1 MKHFEVYE
9 ALIQESFNQAFDKQD
24 ISQATKLTAQSTVQD
39 FVKAVGLDPKI
50 FFRLYHTLHEIIWNK
65 DGSLSKFAKEHGIQ
79 DFKTLYKF
87 LRDQVKPLIRND
99 HLIEA
104 FNYVKQMYMVA
115 YPKAKVKLFTN
126 FQEPDASVYSINYT
140 QKNIWYALDNLKTL
154 LKVFKI
160 MQYMEQNKEY
170 KQMML
175 GLEKKFGADKV
186 SKEDYE

>member
-1 MKHFEVYE
+1 MKHLEVYE
-9 ALIQESFNQAFDKQD
+9 TLLQESFSQAFDKQD
-24 ISQATKLTAQSTVQD
+24 ISKAKELTAQSTQQD
-39 FVKAVGLDPKI
+39 FIKAVGLDPKI

-65 DGSLSKFAKEHGIQ
+65 DGTISKFAKEYGIQ

-99 HLIEA
+99 HLVEA

-126 FQEPDASVYSINYT
+126 VQEPDASVYAINYT
-140 QKNIWYALDNLKTL
+140 QKNIWYALDNLRTL

-160 MQYMEQNKEY
+160 MQYMEENKEY
-170 KQMML
+170 KQTMFE
-175 GLEKKFGADKV
+175 LEKKFGANKV